1 MISKLFKRKPS
12 KSEQSS
18 LESGL
23 YIENSIKVSYSKKR
37 SLTNVVLLLVIT
49 LFGLFGS
56 IFSFISIFNVGA
68 NYTQLVAF
76 TLLFFGI
83 FSMITLLPD
92 KFMVAMFPLL
102 FMFFGALSALFSAKC
117 TDKIRL
123 AE

>member
-1 MISKLFKRKPS
+1 MMVFKYFKWWKEKSVNVLASSLFKVVFFMISKLFKRKPS

-76 TLLFFGI
+76 TLLFH
-83 FSMITLLPD
+83 D
-92 KFMVAMFPLL
+92 Y
-102 FMFFGALSALFSAKC
+102 SAS
-117 TDKIRL
+117 R
-123 AE
+123 